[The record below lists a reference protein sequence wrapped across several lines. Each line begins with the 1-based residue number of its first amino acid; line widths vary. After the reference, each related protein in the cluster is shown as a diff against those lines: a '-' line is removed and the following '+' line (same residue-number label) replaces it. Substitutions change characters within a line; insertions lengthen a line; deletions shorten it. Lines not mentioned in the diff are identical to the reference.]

1 MLKFD
6 HFFDRFL
13 NEKAALK
20 PKNLGS
26 KRTESVAI
34 VFFSI
39 SFRPLA
45 SLARPSFFFRSPF
58 GRLLRL
64 HGPRIHFVLF
74 SASFFNE
81 VLVWLSWLLFFAF
94 CLLLFNFVC
103 AFRFYVYAVVF
114 TLLFFFVFAV
124 CLFSVLGSTFVLCF
138 C

>member
-1 MLKFD
+1 MTLKPVQQANGKRRY
-6 HFFDRFL
+6 RFL
-13 NEKAALK
+13 FDLFSAACFACTAL
-20 PKNLGS
+20 
-26 KRTESVAI
+26 
-34 VFFSI
+34 
-39 SFRPLA
+39 
-45 SLARPSFFFRSPF
+45 FFFRSPF

-103 AFRFYVYAVVF
+103 AFRFYVYGVVF